1 VAQRVLFLR
10 AAGRHRD
17 GSSRVVE
24 IFAAELEVKKMAI
37 YRWQGV
43 SPRGETITGE
53 MEAATRDAVLARL
66 RAQRIQPIPAKIR
79 ERGKGLDKEIT
90 IPGFGE
96 KVKTHDVVVFTRQLG
111 TMIDAGLPIVQCLDI
126 LGSQTENKKFRGI
139 IKQLKDDV
147 ESGSTFT
154 EALKKHPKIFDELF
168 VNMISAGEIGGIL
181 DTILQRLSVYM
192 EKSMK
197 LKAKIKGAMIYPA
210 TIITVATGVTAVL
223 LVWVI
228 PVFAELF
235 SSFGQELPAPT
246 QFVINLSN
254 FTIAYFH
261 FITMVFMAI
270 AVALRYTYK
279 TENGRLMMDRAFLE
293 APVFGDLIRK
303 SSIARFSRTLSTLVS
318 SGVPILDALLITA
331 KTAGNKVVERAVLAT
346 RLSISEGN
354 SISEPLI
361 QSKVF
366 PPMVCQM
373 IAVGESTGALDA
385 MLQKIAE
392 FYEDE
397 VDNMV
402 ANLTT
407 LMEPLVI
414 LFLGVIIG
422 GLVISM
428 YLPIFKLGS
437 VIG

>member
-1 VAQRVLFLR
+1 
-10 AAGRHRD
+10 
-17 GSSRVVE
+17 
-24 IFAAELEVKKMAI
+24 MAI

-43 SPRGETITGE
+43 SPRGETISGE

-79 ERGKGLDKEIT
+79 ERGKGLDREIAL
-90 IPGFGE
+90 PGLGE
-96 KVKTHDVVVFTRQLG
+96 NVKTRDVVVFTRQLG

-126 LGSQTENKKFRGI
+126 LASQTENKKFRGI
-139 IKQLKDDV
+139 IRQLKDDV
-147 ESGSTFT
+147 EAGSTFT
-154 EALKKHPKIFDELF
+154 EALRKHHKIFDDLF

-197 LKAKIKGAMIYPA
+197 LKAQDQGRHDLPGDDHHRRHRRHRRAADLGHP
-210 TIITVATGVTAVL
+210 GVRRAVL
-223 LVWVI
+223 ELRSGAAGADPVRHQPVQLHHRLLPLPGDGVI
-228 PVFAELF
+228 A
-235 SSFGQELPAPT
+235 A
-246 QFVINLSN
+246 
-254 FTIAYFH
+254 
-261 FITMVFMAI
+261 
-270 AVALRYTYK
+270 AVALRYSYQ
-279 TENGRLMMDRAFLE
+279 TENGRMAMDRALLQV
-293 APVFGDLIRK
+293 PVFGDLIRK
-303 SSIARFSRTLSTLVS
+303 SSIARFTRTLSTLVS

-331 KTAGNKVVERAVLAT
+331 KTSGNKVVERAILAT

-354 SISEPLI
+354 SIAEPLV

-373 IAVGESTGALDA
+373 ISVGESTGALDA

-414 LFLGVIIG
+414 LFLGIIIG

>member
-1 VAQRVLFLR
+1 
-10 AAGRHRD
+10 
-17 GSSRVVE
+17 
-24 IFAAELEVKKMAI
+24 MAMF
-37 YRWQGV
+37 RWQGV
-43 SPRGETITGE
+43 SPRGETIGGE
-53 MEAATRDAVLARL
+53 MEAPTRDAVLARL
-66 RAQRIQPIPAKIR
+66 RSQRIQPLPDKIK
-79 ERGKGLDKEIT
+79 ERGKGLDRDIS
-90 IPGFGE
+90 IPGFGDGIKE
-96 KVKTHDVVVFTRQLG
+96 KDIVIFTRQLG

-126 LGSQTENKKFRGI
+126 LGEQSDNKNFRKIVRQMKEG
-139 IKQLKDDV
+139 V

-154 EALKKHPKIFDELF
+154 EALKKHPKNFDDLF
-168 VNMISAGEIGGIL
+168 INMIAAGEVGGIL
-181 DTILQRLSVYM
+181 DTILARLSEYL

-210 TIITVATGVTAVL
+210 TIISVAVIVTAVL
-223 LVWVI
+223 LIWVI

-235 SSFGQELPAPT
+235 SSFGQELPGPT

-254 FTIAYFH
+254 FTIAYFPYL
-261 FITMVFMAI
+261 VAGAVAI
-270 AVALRYTYK
+270 AISIRQTYK
-279 TENGRLMMDRAFLE
+279 TENGRLRMDQMSLQV
-293 APVFGDLIRK
+293 PVFGELLRK
-303 SSIARFSRTLSTLVS
+303 SAIARFTRTLSTLVS

-331 KTAGNKVVERAVLAT
+331 KTSGNKIVERAILAT
-346 RLSISEGN
+346 RTSISEGN
-354 SISEPLI
+354 TISEPLTK
-361 QSKVF
+361 SGVF

-373 IAVGESTGALDA
+373 ISVGESTGALDS

-407 LMEPLVI
+407 LMEPMVI

>member
-1 VAQRVLFLR
+1 
-10 AAGRHRD
+10 
-17 GSSRVVE
+17 
-24 IFAAELEVKKMAI
+24 MAVF
-37 YRWQGV
+37 RWQGV
-43 SPRGETITGE
+43 SPRGETISGE
-53 MEAATRDAVLARL
+53 MEAATRDAVMARL
-66 RAQRIQPIPAKIR
+66 RSQRIQPIPTKIR
-79 ERGKGLDKEIT
+79 ERGKGLDREIS
-90 IPGFGE
+90 IPGFGDS
-96 KVKTHDVVVFTRQLG
+96 VKQKDVVIFTRQLG
-111 TMIDAGLPIVQCLDI
+111 TMIDAGLPIVQCLEI
-126 LGSQTENKKFRGI
+126 LAMQTENKKFRQI
-139 IKQLKDDV
+139 IRELKEDV
-147 ESGSTFT
+147 ESGATFT
-154 EALKKHPKIFDELF
+154 EALRKHPKIFDDLF
-168 VNMISAGEIGGIL
+168 VNLISAGEIGGIL
-181 DTILQRLSVYM
+181 DTILARLSSYM

-210 TIITVATGVTAVL
+210 TIITVAGGVTTVL
-223 LVWVI
+223 LIWVI

-254 FTIAYFH
+254 FTIAYFPYM
-261 FITMVFMAI
+261 FVALI
-270 AVALRYTYK
+270 AFFVALRQIYQ
-279 TENGRLMMDRAFLE
+279 TENGRLQMDRMILQT
-293 APVFGDLIRK
+293 PVFGELIRK
-303 SSIARFSRTLSTLVS
+303 SAIARFTRTLSTLIS

-331 KTAGNKVVERAVLAT
+331 KTSGNKVVERAVLAT

-354 SISEPLI
+354 TISEPLI
-361 QSKVF
+361 ASKVF

-402 ANLTT
+402 NNLTT

-414 LFLGVIIG
+414 FFLGIIIG

-437 VIG
+437 VIS